1 MDIAYDYF
9 MKCAYI
15 DLHNLYGNTRDGF
28 HLATAGGVWQILFR
42 GFCGVDIKNDT
53 LEIRPNLPPEWKKVE
68 LRFRF
73 RGNLVDLKIGK
84 GRVVVR
90 VIEGERFKIRTS
102 NGVAE
107 VKSGETVV
115 LEV

>member
-1 MDIAYDYF
+1 M
-9 MKCAYI
+9 
-15 DLHNLYGNTRDGF
+15 
-28 HLATAGGVWQILFR
+28 
-42 GFCGVDIKNDT
+42 
-53 LEIRPNLPPEWKKVE
+53 E